1 LVTLYEDDA
10 LFSKYSIDEIKDKK
24 YGNEA
29 SILKKSFVLNK
40 YFLLATQSQNLH
52 VNVHGP
58 KTYVKNT

>member
-29 SILKKSFVLNK
+29 SI
-40 YFLLATQSQNLH
+40 
-52 VNVHGP
+52 
-58 KTYVKNT
+58 